1 MNRTGRIE
9 NQLSELRYKLQNH
22 KLYTN
27 LKDIEDIKIF
37 MENHVFAVWDFMSL
51 LKALQKELTC
61 IEIPWIPSKNT
72 KLSRFINEIVLG
84 EETDLNEL
92 GIPKSHYEMYIDAM
106 LQIGCETKNIDTFL
120 NLLQSSKNIENS
132 LEGANINE
140 EVTTFV
146 KFTFEIIHTK
156 EIHKIASAFTFGR
169 EDVIPDMFVEILSN
183 FDPNNKLYSKT
194 TYYLQRHIELDG
206 DEHGPLSLEMIK
218 ELCGSDETKWEEV
231 LQVAQESLKLRI
243 NLWNS
248 ISDLIET
255 KNGI

>member
-1 MNRTGRIE
+1 MNSTDRIE

-61 IEIPWIPSKNT
+61 IETPWAPSKNT

-84 EETDLNEL
+84 EETDLNEF

-106 LQIGCETKNIDTFL
+106 LQMGCNTHKIDVFL
-120 NLLQSSKNIENS
+120 NLLQSSKNIENA
-132 LEGANINE
+132 LGGTNIEE
-140 EVTTFV
+140 EVASFV
-146 KFTFEIIHTK
+146 KFTFEIIYTK
-156 EIHKIASAFTFGR
+156 EAHKIASAFTFGR
-169 EDVIPDMFVEILSN
+169 EDVIPDMFVEILN
-183 FDPNNKLYSKT
+183 NIDPNNQLYSKT

-206 DEHGPLSLEMIK
+206 DQHGPLSLEMIT
-218 ELCGSDETKWEEV
+218 ELCGSDETKWAEV
-231 LQVAQESLKLRI
+231 LQVAQDSLKMRV

-248 ISDLIET
+248 ISDLIER
-255 KNGI
+255 KNDT